1 MIEEMRELEEYNLNR
16 DGPPTMKHM
25 GDWSGQ
31 ARAKITDLF
40 RKISFVDEKP

>member
-1 MIEEMRELEEYNLNR
+1 MRELEEYNLNR
-16 DGPPTMKHM
+16 DGPTNVKHI
-25 GDWSGQ
+25 GDWAGQ